1 MHDYSEFLDAK
12 VHSESKC
19 GFEPVEIPSV
29 LHDVQR
35 VLTEWAI
42 RRGRAAIFADLP
54 FGMTSESIACF
65 LTKNLANQTMKST
78 STHCNLTSSS
88 ELLFCDRIL
97 GKLS

>member
-42 RRGRAAIFADLP
+42 RRGRAAIFADC
-54 FGMTSESIACF
+54 G
-65 LTKNLANQTMKST
+65 
-78 STHCNLTSSS
+78 
-88 ELLFCDRIL
+88 L
-97 GKLS
+97 GKSLMELVWADNVFRRTRKPVKLS